1 MCRILHHV
9 FTPDYLCCNP
19 FPPLPLVLSLTDEL
33 VHQEGPATLRL
44 CLHWYCVHNSL
55 SMLSTPSSALIEG
68 CRTMWRTLV
77 MSSLQS
83 CLWCKTHQSTSVT
96 PGASWIGDCLTSRVQ
111 ATSRSKLVESL
122 SALQHHHQCTYACV
136 YCART
141 HARTHTHTHTVR
153 ILSTYPTVG
162 GLQSSGCDYGQCDPQ
177 DGRRMRC
184 SAHSHVFTFLLF
196 NVTTHRPPTH
206 LGGRALLGE

>member
-1 MCRILHHV
+1 MCRILHHM

-19 FPPLPLVLSLTDEL
+19 SPPLLPLVLSLADEL

-44 CLHWYCVHNSL
+44 CLHWYYVHSL

-68 CRTMWRTLV
+68 CCTMWCTLV

-83 CLWCKTHQSTSVT
+83 CLWCKTRQSISVT

-136 YCART
+136 YC
-141 HARTHTHTHTVR
+141 THTHAHTVR
-153 ILSTYPTVG
+153 VLSTYPTVG
-162 GLQSSGCDYGQCDPQ
+162 RLQSSGCDYGQCDPQ
-177 DGRRMRC
+177 DGRCMR
-184 SAHSHVFTFLLF
+184 
-196 NVTTHRPPTH
+196 
-206 LGGRALLGE
+206 